1 MPTHTN
7 SWSNA
12 APADADDINQGAA
25 EMRKFRLDVDERMDV
40 DHDWPAST
48 DGGYHTAV
56 HLKEQGADPTNVA
69 NVGIVYTKDDA
80 GDTELYYEDD
90 SGNVV
95 KITEDGVLATTMTT
109 TVAAKQR
116 EEITR
121 NAGGFWGDV
130 YYKDADE
137 INIKVKS
144 VHGMTPWVGV
154 ILNNGKYLELTSDFN
169 LVLGQPGAGGHILD
183 GITATL
189 NNEWYIIWG
198 YETAGGALSFGYT
211 WMPCTTF
218 STNNPTDTLA
228 LNQVNTQDIGL
239 LFNPGANLLV
249 WNASTK
255 FETWRYNTAGGS
267 TPTGEC
273 YVDIRVATMLMLDGA
288 LAVNN
293 FSANDYVI
301 QLDNFKPLAVDDGL
315 VVDVIGSRG
324 YRDTGIRVRTG
335 AAGAIMQF
343 SIHGKRFY
351 FTNGDGSVDYARASG
366 LNTYTV
372 GNTYTTTR
380 ESHVPPDKTGII
392 RINMGF
398 VSVVAKHYYDTYG
411 VECAAGD
418 DTVVFHENS
427 LVEHGLSCYKC
438 GVAATTAISTMGYML

>member
-25 EMRKFRLDVDERMDV
+25 EMRKFRVDVDERMDV

-90 SGNVV
+90 SGNIV

-130 YYKDADE
+130 YYEDADE

-144 VHGMTPWVGV
+144 IHGMTPWIGV
-154 ILNNGKYLELTSDFN
+154 VLNNGKYIELTSDYN

-198 YETAGGALSFGYT
+198 YENAGGTLSFGFT
-211 WMPCTTF
+211 WMPRTTF

-273 YVDIRVATMLMLDGA
+273 YVDSRVAATLTLDGA
-288 LAVNN
+288 LGVNN
-293 FSANDYVI
+293 FSANDHVI

-315 VVDVIGSRG
+315 VVDVIGTRG
-324 YRDTGIRVRTG
+324 YRDTGLRIRTDGSGNIYEFFVRGNMFYWPTSRAG
-335 AAGAIMQF
+335 ITAGALAVHNV
-343 SIHGKRFY
+343 S
-351 FTNGDGSVDYARASG
+351 
-366 LNTYTV
+366 LLC
-372 GNTYTTTR
+372 
-380 ESHVPPDKTGII
+380 PPDKVAHGTFRLYDYPNSSYVYLIPYY
-392 RINMGF
+392 
-398 VSVVAKHYYDTYG
+398 VSVVDATYSQ
-411 VECAAGD
+411 GD
-418 DTVVFHENS
+418 AQYLGGRLMSLENM
-427 LVEHGLSCYKC
+427 HGLIK
-438 GVAATTAISTMGYML
+438 MQGYSSSIFYCRGYYI